1 MGLDILSD
9 WVFSCGILVVV
20 VEACEKLRG
29 FANQT
34 AIRGTLGGPV

>member
-20 VEACEKLRG
+20 EACEKLRG

-34 AIRGTLGGPV
+34 ATRGTLGGPV